1 MSRTCCALTV
11 VWMLAGISAEAKD
24 VFSDL
29 PGLVAT
35 YAKQFGQ
42 ECRTRGLGE
51 AIINEN
57 YRAGNPGPADVNGDG
72 APDYVIYNCMFGCS
86 EKHSAFVGI
95 GTPCPWGNLLMS
107 QAGQSTKIFLPG
119 KISRIEAGPPV
130 CVSLQPPREL
140 RVSGNYCREPFPDS
154 DPVFIYELKKER
166 FQLVGS
172 CPSDGTC
179 EFASAAGL

>member
-1 MSRTCCALTV
+1 MTRTCCVLAV

-24 VFSDL
+24 FFPDL
-29 PGLVAT
+29 PGPVAT
-35 YAKQFGQ
+35 YAKQFDQ

-57 YRAGNPGPADVNGDG
+57 YRTGNPGPADVNGDG

-86 EKHSAFVGI
+86 EKPFAFAGI

-107 QAGQSTKIFLPG
+107 RAGQYTKVFLPG

-130 CVSLQPPREL
+130 WISLQRPREL
-140 RVSGNYCREPFPDS
+140 RAAGNYCKDPFPNS
-154 DPVFIYELKKER
+154 DPIYIYELKKEH